1 MSHRKFE
8 APRHGNLGFLP
19 KKRSR
24 SHRGHVKAFP
34 RDDASKKPHL
44 TAFLGY
50 KAGMTHIV
58 RDVEKVGSKLHK
70 KETVEAVTI
79 LETPPIVV
87 VGLVGY
93 IDTPRGIRALSTIWA
108 NHLSAECKRRF
119 YKNWY
124 NAKKKAFTKYQND
137 KNRDKKREEEIARI
151 KKYCTSV
158 RALVHTQIGQLNL
171 RQKKAHLAEIQING
185 GSIADKVDFG
195 VGLFEKK
202 VPVTTVF
209 AENEMIDVIAV
220 TKGKGFQGVVKRWGV
235 TRLPRKTHKGLRK
248 VACIGAWHPARV
260 NIFVPRAGQ
269 CGYHHR
275 VQTNKKIYRIGHPE
289 RSEAGKVLSD
299 KTAWTEQDM
308 TDKGITPL
316 GGFPHYGVVTNDW
329 VMVKGSVQGSVKRV
343 ITLRKSLVNQTSR
356 TALEQINLKF
366 IDTSSKFGHGR
377 FQTADEK
384 SKFFGVLKKDRIR
397 AEKEK
402 EKQTDKK

>member
-1 MSHRKFE
+1 
-8 APRHGNLGFLP
+8 
-19 KKRSR
+19 
-24 SHRGHVKAFP
+24 
-34 RDDASKKPHL
+34 L

-79 LETPPIVV
+79 LETPPLVI

-93 IDTPRGIRALSTIWA
+93 IDTPRGLRSLTTVWA
-108 NHLSAECKRRF
+108 NHLSVDVKRRF

-124 NAKKKAFTKYQND
+124 NAKQKAFSKYQND
-137 KNRDKKREEEIARI
+137 KNRDKKREEELARI
-151 KKYCTSV
+151 KRYCTSV
-158 RALVHTQIGQLNL
+158 RILAHTQVGQLNF
-171 RQKKAHLAEIQING
+171 RQKKAHLAEIQVNG
-185 GSIADKVDFG
+185 GSIADKLDFA

-202 VPVTTVF
+202 VPVTSVF
-209 AENEMIDVIAV
+209 AENEMIDCIAV
-220 TKGKGFQGVVKRWGV
+220 TKGKGFQGTVKRFGV

-260 NIFVPRAGQ
+260 SIYVPRAGQ

-275 VQTNKKIYRIGHPE
+275 VQINKKIYRIGHPE

-299 KTAWTEQDM
+299 KSALTEHDM

-329 VMVKGSVQGSVKRV
+329 IMVKGSVQGAFKRV
-343 ITLRKSLVNQTSR
+343 ITLRKSLIPQTNR

-384 SKFFGVLKKDRIR
+384 SKFFGVLKKDRVR
-397 AEKEK
+397 AEKEQAK
-402 EKQTDKK
+402 QEKK